1 MQESAEHV
9 PPEVLW
15 SLKGSICLTNPW
27 ARLPSVPYPVN
38 SGPDTTMTTCT
49 ERPDRHCA
57 TVEYTNK
64 QCRHTQVCSLPLR
77 RLIKP
82 IGLVIPQA
90 SSASSFLLALD
101 GESGRRYSL
110 ICPHTCMWFGNA
122 ARDCC
127 PRLSNCP
134 EPARPFPGN
143 VLPHSL
149 AIQLFV
155 AHSQLLTSSQC
166 VYCGF

>member
-1 MQESAEHV
+1 MCCGGSQGRMPGKSGSGLMQESAEHV

-15 SLKGSICLTNPW
+15 SLSGSISLTNPW

-49 ERPDRHCA
+49 ERPDHHCA

-82 IGLVIPQA
+82 TQLSHTIGFQCKQLPLGFGWRIWQK
-90 SSASSFLLALD
+90 
-101 GESGRRYSL
+101 
-110 ICPHTCMWFGNA
+110 ICAHLSPHMYVVW
-122 ARDCC
+122 
-127 PRLSNCP
+127 
-134 EPARPFPGN
+134 
-143 VLPHSL
+143 
-149 AIQLFV
+149 
-155 AHSQLLTSSQC
+155 
-166 VYCGF
+166 